1 MTFIGINQI
10 RLQSSVSQININK
23 QIRINKMD
31 AVNNKKLYVGNL
43 SWGVNDDS
51 LRAAFAEFGEVTSAQ
66 VAIDRMTGRSRGFA
80 FVEFATD
87 EAAAAAVAG
96 LDGHELDGRE
106 LRVNIAMPKT
116 EGGSSAPIRSFG
128 GGDRGGYHGGDRGGD
143 RGGYSSRGGNG
154 GGYSRGY

>member
-1 MTFIGINQI
+1 ME
-10 RLQSSVSQININK
+10 
-23 QIRINKMD
+23 

-43 SWGVNDDS
+43 SWGISDDS

-66 VAIDRMTGRSRGFA
+66 VAMDRMTGRSRGFA

-87 EAAAAAVAG
+87 EAAAAAVAA
-96 LDGHELDGRE
+96 LDGRELDGRE

-116 EGGSSAPIRSFG
+116 EGGSSAPRRSF
-128 GGDRGGYHGGDRGGD
+128 GGDRGGQGGGYSRGGDRGGD
-143 RGGYSSRGGNG
+143 RGGYSSPRGGQG

>member
-1 MTFIGINQI
+1 
-10 RLQSSVSQININK
+10 
-23 QIRINKMD
+23 MD

-43 SWGVNDDS
+43 SWGVSDDS
-51 LRAAFAEFGEVTSAQ
+51 LKAAFAEFGEVTSAQ
-66 VAIDRMTGRSRGFA
+66 VAMDRMTGRSRGFA

-116 EGGSSAPIRSFG
+116 EGGSSAPRRSF
-128 GGDRGGYHGGDRGGD
+128 GGDRGGYNDGGNRGGDRGGD

>member
-1 MTFIGINQI
+1 
-10 RLQSSVSQININK
+10 
-23 QIRINKMD
+23 MD

-96 LDGHELDGRE
+96 LDGKELDGRE
-106 LRVNIAMPKT
+106 LRVNIAQPKT
-116 EGGSSAPIRSFG
+116 EGAPRRSF
-128 GGDRGGYHGGDRGGD
+128 GGDRGGNGGGYNRGGDRGGD

>member
-1 MTFIGINQI
+1 
-10 RLQSSVSQININK
+10 
-23 QIRINKMD
+23 MD
-31 AVNNKKLYVGNL
+31 AAVNNKKLYVGNL
-43 SWGVNDDS
+43 SWGVSDDS

-66 VAIDRMTGRSRGFA
+66 VAMDRMTGRSRGFA

-116 EGGSSAPIRSFG
+116 EGGAPRRPSF
-128 GGDRGGYHGGDRGGD
+128 GGDRGGYQSRGGDRGGD
-143 RGGYSSRGGNG
+143 RGGYSSRGGNTG

>member
-1 MTFIGINQI
+1 MEAE
-10 RLQSSVSQININK
+10 NK
-23 QIRINKMD
+23 
-31 AVNNKKLYVGNL
+31 KKLYVGNL

-116 EGGSSAPIRSFG
+116 EGGAPRRSFG
-128 GGDRGGYHGGDRGGD
+128 GDSRGGNGGGGYNRGGDRGGD
-143 RGGYSSRGGNG
+143 RGGYSSRGGQG

>member
-1 MTFIGINQI
+1 
-10 RLQSSVSQININK
+10 
-23 QIRINKMD
+23 MD

-96 LDGHELDGRE
+96 LDGKELDGRE
-106 LRVNIAMPKT
+106 LRVNIAQPKT
-116 EGGSSAPIRSFG
+116 EGASRGSF
-128 GGDRGGYHGGDRGGD
+128 GGDRGGYNRGGD
-143 RGGYSSRGGNG
+143 RGGYSSRGGNNG

>member
-1 MTFIGINQI
+1 
-10 RLQSSVSQININK
+10 
-23 QIRINKMD
+23 MD

-43 SWGVNDDS
+43 SWGITDDS

-66 VAIDRMTGRSRGFA
+66 VAMDRMTGRSRGFA

-96 LDGHELDGRE
+96 LDGRELDGRE

-116 EGGSSAPIRSFG
+116 EGGSSAPRRSF
-128 GGDRGGYHGGDRGGD
+128 GGDRGGYSAGGSRGGD
-143 RGGYSSRGGNG
+143 RGGYSPRGGNTG

>member
-1 MTFIGINQI
+1 
-10 RLQSSVSQININK
+10 
-23 QIRINKMD
+23 MD

-43 SWGVNDDS
+43 SWGITDDS
-51 LRAAFAEFGEVTSAQ
+51 LKAAFAEFGEVTSAQ
-66 VAIDRMTGRSRGFA
+66 VAMDRMTGRSRGFA
-80 FVEFATD
+80 FVEFAAD

-116 EGGSSAPIRSFG
+116 EGGSSAPRRSFG
-128 GGDRGGYHGGDRGGD
+128 GGDRGGQGGGYSRGGDSRGGD
-143 RGGYSSRGGNG
+143 RGGYSPRGGQG

>member
-1 MTFIGINQI
+1 MEAENT
-10 RLQSSVSQININK
+10 
-23 QIRINKMD
+23 
-31 AVNNKKLYVGNL
+31 KKLYVGNL
-43 SWGVNDDS
+43 SWGINDDS

-80 FVEFATD
+80 FVEFANAED
-87 EAAAAAVAG
+87 AAKAVAA

-116 EGGSSAPIRSFG
+116 EGGSSAPRRPF
-128 GGDRGGYHGGDRGGD
+128 GGDRGGYNGGGSRGGNGGGYSSRGGD
-143 RGGYSSRGGNG
+143 SRGGNG

>member
-1 MTFIGINQI
+1 MD
-10 RLQSSVSQININK
+10 SS
-23 QIRINKMD
+23 
-31 AVNNKKLYVGNL
+31 VNNKKLYVGNL
-43 SWGVNDDS
+43 SWGINDDS
-51 LRAAFAEFGEVTSAQ
+51 LKAAFAEFGEVTSAQ

-96 LDGHELDGRE
+96 LDGRELDGRE

-116 EGGSSAPIRSFG
+116 EGGAPRRPSFG
-128 GGDRGGYHGGDRGGD
+128 GDRGGDRGGYNRGGD
-143 RGGYSSRGGNG
+143 RGGYSSRGGQG

>member
-1 MTFIGINQI
+1 
-10 RLQSSVSQININK
+10 
-23 QIRINKMD
+23 MD

-51 LRAAFAEFGEVTSAQ
+51 LMAAFSEFGEVTSAQ
-66 VAIDRMTGRSRGFA
+66 VAMDRMTGRSRGFA

-116 EGGSSAPIRSFG
+116 EGGAPRRPSF
-128 GGDRGGYHGGDRGGD
+128 GGDRGGYQSRGGD
-143 RGGYSSRGGNG
+143 RGGYSSGGRGGDSRGGQG